1 MKNNTILEFYRF
13 SLINKTK
20 EQQVL
25 SFYNAEEDLL
35 DTLNDFCNHIF
46 ENVKKYTDNQGKF
59 RTFTLATLPIIKKE
73 DRIIHGFLD
82 SAYTGEYGKIKD
94 RKTNGVKY
102 NLDRNDLFSKEFFYL
117 IYVPKG
123 SKFGFLV
130 IQKKENHGV
139 KTIFETAFNNFML
152 YKGVS
157 NYKIELR
164 QAPPRYYLLNFLN
177 EGEVK
182 EVRLINENVER
193 SEMTLQKEERILK
206 LKKEDAFSKVIKEVL
221 FQLYQTKI
229 IDSQKISFLNYGDFD
244 EISFVLT
251 YNGICKTF
259 YIKRK
264 DKIRSN
270 IDVSN
275 LINFDNEIPNLFSL
289 IEVSLEIINKA
300 A

>member
-25 SFYNAEEDLL
+25 SFYNEEEDLL
-35 DTLNDFCNHIF
+35 DTLNDFCNYIF
-46 ENVKKYTDNQGKF
+46 KNVKKYTDNQGKF
-59 RTFTLATLPIIKKE
+59 RTFTLATLPNIEKE
-73 DRIIHGFLD
+73 NRIIHGFLD

-94 RKTNGVKY
+94 RKTNGIKY

-130 IQKKENHGV
+130 VQKKENHGV

-164 QAPPRYYLLNFLN
+164 QAPPRYYLMNFLSK
-177 EGEVK
+177 GDVK

-193 SEMTLQKEERILK
+193 TEITLQKEERVLK
-206 LKKEDAFSKVIKEVL
+206 LKKEDLFSKVVKEL
-221 FQLYQTKI
+221 LLQLYQNKI
-229 IDSQKISFLNYGDFD
+229 VENQKISFLHYGDFD
-244 EISFVLT
+244 EISFVLNL
-251 YNGICKTF
+251 NGSCKTF
-259 YIKRK
+259 YIRRK

-275 LINFDNEIPNLFSL
+275 LIVFDDESPSLFSL
-289 IEVSLEIINKA
+289 IKISLEIINQA